1 MIRARAL
8 VASVLLAALTTPQT
22 AIAPSAAAAPSA
34 AQTTVAP
41 AAAAAP
47 VLRKFVAYG
56 DKAVWTPKGSRLF
69 LSFEGRRG
77 DLVTTGRFARLF
89 SRGRAVRPAWEDS
102 DLFRLPR
109 DGRFTF
115 RVPANRFGRQRVG
128 LVKARVHRLAVDGRA
143 LRTSNRR
150 GHIDLAAIRLRR
162 GDRVTVDSGRYEQRV
177 YLPDGTSCVGYG
189 EPLLLRPGH
198 DIRVAND
205 VSAVCDEALPGRT
218 LVRVRTGRRVTA
230 ARAVEVA
237 AQPDGAPVTISAERR
252 ALREVVLTF
261 DGTADDLVYT
271 EDVAGARL
279 SDSNSALD
287 RWGATNPGLLSH
299 TDSVSE
305 SFVLRT
311 SGATEIST
319 MTDAVGGARTATVR
333 LRKGVRVADL
343 VTDGPTLDIS
353 LDGSGTR
360 LYAFATGTGRRLEST
375 SQDLGADEGWSV
387 ELGPRS
393 PWTCGQEPGGPLGC
407 GDNGFA
413 RVSATV
419 PVATSYF
426 FLREPVAVALPAPGA
441 TGTVSLRLVTPSP

>member
-1 MIRARAL
+1 MNRAHAL
-8 VASVLLAALTTPQT
+8 VASVLLAAMTASLTSVAPT
-22 AIAPSAAAAPSA
+22 AAGAAGAGRTTIAP
-34 AQTTVAP
+34 T
-41 AAAAAP
+41 AAAAP

-89 SRGRAVRPAWEDS
+89 SRGRAVPPAWDDS
-102 DLFRLPR
+102 DLYRLPR

-115 RVPANRFGRQRVG
+115 RVPANRFARQEVG
-128 LVKARVHRLAVDGRA
+128 LVKARVHDLAVDGRA
-143 LRTSNRR
+143 LRTSDRR
-150 GHIDLAAIRLRR
+150 GYIDLAAIRLRR
-162 GDRVTVDSGRYEQRV
+162 GDRVTVDSGRDEQRV
-177 YLPDGTSCVGYG
+177 YLPDATSCTGYG

-205 VSAVCDEALPGRT
+205 VSAVCDEAQPGRT
-218 LVRVRTGRRVTA
+218 LVRVRSGRRVTA

-237 AQPDGAPVTISAERR
+237 AQPDGAPVTVSAGRR

-261 DGTADDLVYT
+261 DGTADDLVYVDDIT
-271 EDVAGARL
+271 GARL
-279 SDSNSALD
+279 SDGGSALD
-287 RWGATNPGLLSH
+287 RWGATNPGLLSYS
-299 TDSVSE
+299 DGVSE
-305 SFVLRT
+305 SFVLRS

-319 MTDAVGGARTATVR
+319 VTDAVGGSRTATVR
-333 LRKGVRVADL
+333 LRKGIRVADL
-343 VTDGPTLDIS
+343 VTDGPALDIA

-360 LYAFATGTGRRLEST
+360 LYAFATGAGRRLEST
-375 SQDLGADEGWSV
+375 SRDLGADEGWSV

-393 PWTCGQEPGGPLGC
+393 PWTCGQEPGGPMGC

-413 RVSATV
+413 GVSASV

-426 FLREPVAVALPAPGA
+426 FLREPVAVALSAPGT
-441 TGTVSLRLVTPSP
+441 TGTVSLRLVSTSP